1 MEFLLYE
8 EALELVLWEHIFLC
22 VCLSFF
28 FFFFCFLFVLGSISI
43 NSYIHWG
50 FHTPIILLIFCVLS
64 QCNYNYCLIQ
74 HDKSYTL
81 YFFGSVFYVVV
92 HYSIIYMQRYNW
104 NGLWWPG
111 SLLMAVWFI
120 TNHKLLTSPPP
131 LVFVSNPAKPSF
143 FWFNIRFENL
153 LTGSNQCQEKHIWL
167 AFLCLFA
174 YVATGVNLLEECFH

>member
-1 MEFLLYE
+1 
-8 EALELVLWEHIFLC
+8 
-22 VCLSFF
+22 
-28 FFFFCFLFVLGSISI
+28 
-43 NSYIHWG
+43 
-50 FHTPIILLIFCVLS
+50 
-64 QCNYNYCLIQ
+64 
-74 HDKSYTL
+74 
-81 YFFGSVFYVVV
+81 
-92 HYSIIYMQRYNW
+92 
-104 NGLWWPG
+104 
-111 SLLMAVWFI
+111 MAVWFI